1 MAALGKKEVIQC
13 NSLGHKNNIERNKE
27 MRGNSFGKLF
37 SFVTFGESHGPAY
50 GVVID
55 GVPSGLIFSLSDLQ
69 KCLDRR
75 APGKI
80 AGTTSR
86 NEADQAEVL
95 SGIFEGKTLGTP
107 IAVLVRN
114 TNQKSE
120 DYDKLKTEN
129 RPGHADETTLFKFG
143 IRDHRGSGRA
153 SGRETLCRVIAG
165 YFASLLLS
173 EVKVKAFVS
182 KIGPFVYSGVPDD
195 LEKNFAPYSFP
206 NLNETDNIKNFLVDL
221 QKKGDSIGGKVLLV
235 IDKVPKGLG
244 EPVYDKLKADLAKAM
259 MSIGAVTSFS
269 YGLGEQFSEFY
280 GSEVSNNR
288 DNFGGIEGGISNG
301 QRILITLTFKP
312 TSTIGEKAKEGRHD
326 PCIIP
331 RAIPVVEAM
340 AKVVLADHLL
350 RQNAY
355 R

>member
-1 MAALGKKEVIQC
+1 
-13 NSLGHKNNIERNKE
+13 

-50 GVVID
+50 GVVLD
-55 GVPSGLIFSLSDLQ
+55 GVPAGLSFSLQNLQ
-69 KCLDRR
+69 KELERR

-80 AGTTSR
+80 PGTTSR
-86 NEADQAEVL
+86 LEADQAEVL

-107 IAVLVRN
+107 IAVIVKN
-114 TNQKSE
+114 TNQRSQ
-120 DYDKLKTEN
+120 DYDSLKEEI

-165 YFASLLLS
+165 YFASLILT

-182 KIGPFVYSGVPDD
+182 KMGPFEYQGIPLN
-195 LEKNFAPYSFP
+195 LEENFGPYSFP
-206 NLNETDNIKNFLVDL
+206 EISQKEKIKDYLLDL
-221 QKKGDSIGGKVLLV
+221 KAKGDSVGGRVV
-235 IDKVPKGLG
+235 IVADDVPKGLG
-244 EPVYDKLKADLAKAM
+244 EPVYDKLKSDLSKALL
-259 MSIGAVTSFS
+259 SIGAVTSFS
-269 YGLGEQFSEFY
+269 YGLGEKFSDFL
-280 GSEVSNNR
+280 GSEISHNR
-288 DNFGGIEGGISNG
+288 DHFGGIEGGISNG
-301 QRILITLTFKP
+301 RRIVMTVTIKP

-331 RAIPVVEAM
+331 RAIPVIEAM
-340 AKVVLADHLL
+340 VRVVLADHHL

-355 R
+355 L